1 MTPDYST
8 ISPFLVSS
16 KSKWSRSLGYIGLC
30 LGVILLLCSVQMY
43 MNVQQFIGGKEIKKS
58 GYDFV
63 SVSKLITDQN
73 MGKDNRFTAEEI
85 HGIQTQPFITDAAPL
100 ISNEFRAQISAG
112 NIIPFSTDLFLEAI
126 QDDFIDSVPPSFHW
140 QPGESHVPVILSA
153 DYLEMYNIFAPSQ
166 DLPQLSESSI
176 GKVQL
181 QLDCSGMYGS
191 GKYTAGI
198 VGLSSRISTILVP
211 QSFLE
216 WANQMYG
223 GKKTERAARV
233 YLKTENISNPELV
246 NFLQEK
252 GYFVNKERTRS
263 ARIKVILQS
272 FVSGLGIFSVIVIL
286 LSMMLFAFYLQLM
299 IARSKDNLKLLQTL
313 GYSPAWLSKMM
324 AKRWIPV
331 YTVIIIV
338 ALGMTVVLQYAFSL
352 AFSYKETLSAFIAW
366 PVIAIAGLLLLLCIW
381 INSRLISR
389 ELNRL

>member
-1 MTPDYST
+1 MTPNYST
-8 ISPFLVSS
+8 ISPFLNST
-16 KSKWSRSLGYIGLC
+16 KSKWSRTLGYIGLC
-30 LGVILLLCSVQMY
+30 LGVVLLLCSVQMF
-43 MNVQQFIGGKEIKKS
+43 MNVQQFISGKEIKKS

-73 MGKDNRFTAEEI
+73 MGKDNRFNAAEIQEI
-85 HGIQTQPFITDAAPL
+85 QSQPFITDAAPL

-126 QDDFIDSVPPSFHW
+126 QDDFIDSVPPSFQW
-140 QPGESHVPVILSA
+140 RPGELHVPVILSA

-191 GKYTAGI
+191 GRYSAGI

-211 QSFLE
+211 KSFLE
-216 WANQMYG
+216 WANQTYG
-223 GKKTERAARV
+223 GKKTEHAARV
-233 YLKTENISNPELV
+233 YIKTENISNPELV
-246 NFLQEK
+246 QFLQTK

-313 GYSPAWLSKMM
+313 GYSPTWLSHMM
-324 AKRWIPV
+324 SKRWIPV
-331 YTVIIIV
+331 YAIIIV
-338 ALGMTVVLQYAFSL
+338 VACMITIALQYAFSL
-352 AFSYKETLSAFIAW
+352 AFSYKESLSPFIAW
-366 PVIAIAGLLLLLCIW
+366 PVVGVAAFLLIICIW
-381 INSRLISR
+381 FNSRLISR

>member
-1 MTPDYST
+1 MTPNYKT
-8 ISPFLVSS
+8 IAPFLVSA
-16 KSKWSRSLGYIGLC
+16 KNNWSRLLGYVGLS
-30 LGVILLLCSVQMY
+30 LGVILLLCAVQMY
-43 MNVQQFIGGKEIKKS
+43 MNVQQFIGGKDIKKS
-58 GYDFV
+58 GYDFI

-73 MGKDNRFTAEEI
+73 MGKDNRFNAAEIQEI
-85 HGIQTQPFITDAAPL
+85 QSQPFVTDAAPL

-140 QPGESHVPVILSA
+140 KPGESHVPVILSA

-191 GKYTAGI
+191 GRYSAGI

-216 WANQMYG
+216 WANLMYG
-223 GKKTERAARV
+223 GKKTAHAARV
-233 YLKTENISNPELV
+233 YLKTENVSNPDLV
-246 NFLQEK
+246 NFLQSK

-286 LSMMLFAFYLQLM
+286 LSLMLFTFYLQLM

-313 GYSPAWLSKMM
+313 GYAPEWLSRMM
-324 AKRWIPV
+324 SKRWIPV
-331 YTVIIIV
+331 YTSIIAI
-338 ALGMTVVLQYAFSL
+338 ALIITMLLQYAFSV
-352 AFSYKETLSAFIAW
+352 AFSYKEALSAFVAW
-366 PVIAIAGLLLLLCIW
+366 PVLAVAVTLWSICLW
-381 INSRLISR
+381 MNSRLISR